1 MRGDEV
7 IMMNNFVWNELKF
20 FLTRLKSLRVSE
32 SMNLNDESFCVS
44 TGTYS
49 ENWIY
54 CPNPE
59 RANVND
65 AVNFFRERDIS
76 FMWPVCD
83 SESLRHTDLIYA
95 GDLTAMSL
103 ELNRVPE
110 SNPDITIM
118 KINSREHSALWAKTA
133 WHSFG
138 GEYDDVPENY
148 YAFIDALTEDENLSL
163 YLALHDDKPSGTFL
177 TTIMGGVYYFGVI
190 PEMRRKGVAREM
202 MNEICRHNTRVV
214 LQSTPSGYAF
224 YKSYGFAELFRMPV
238 YSTEA
243 DVF

>member
-1 MRGDEV
+1 
-7 IMMNNFVWNELKF
+7 MNNFIWDELKF

-59 RANVND
+59 RVKVND

-76 FMWPVCD
+76 FMWPVYD
-83 SESLRHTDLIYA
+83 SESLRHSGLIYA

-103 ELNRVPE
+103 ESNHVPE
-110 SNPDITIM
+110 SESDSHITFMRIE
-118 KINSREHSALWAKTA
+118 SHEHSALWARTA

-138 GEYDDVPENY
+138 GEYDDVPDNY
-148 YAFIDALTEDENLSL
+148 YAFADALTEDENLSL
-163 YLALHDDKPSGTFL
+163 SLALHDGKPAGTFL

-190 PEMRRKGVAREM
+190 PEMRRRGIAREM
-202 MNEICRHNTRVV
+202 MNDICRHNTRVL

-224 YKSYGFAELFRMPV
+224 YKSFGFTELFKIPV
-238 YSTEA
+238 YSTES
-243 DVF
+243 DIF

>member
-1 MRGDEV
+1 
-7 IMMNNFVWNELKF
+7 
-20 FLTRLKSLRVSE
+20 
-32 SMNLNDESFCVS
+32 MNLNDESFCVS

-59 RANVND
+59 RANVNE
-65 AVNFFRERDIS
+65 AINFFRERDIS

-83 SESLRHTDLIYA
+83 SESLRYTDLIYA
-95 GDLTAMSL
+95 GNLTAMSI
-103 ELNRVPE
+103 ESNHVPE
-110 SNPDITIM
+110 SNPDIKIM
-118 KINSREHSALWAKTA
+118 RIDSHEHSALWARTA

-148 YAFIDALTEDENLSL
+148 YAFIDALIDDENLSL
-163 YLALHDDKPSGTFL
+163 SLALHDGKPSGTFL

-190 PEMRRKGVAREM
+190 PEMRRKGVARAM
-202 MNEICRHNTRVV
+202 MNEICRHNTRVL

-224 YKSYGFAELFRMPV
+224 YKSYGFAELFKIPV
-238 YSTEA
+238 YSTES
-243 DVF
+243 DIF